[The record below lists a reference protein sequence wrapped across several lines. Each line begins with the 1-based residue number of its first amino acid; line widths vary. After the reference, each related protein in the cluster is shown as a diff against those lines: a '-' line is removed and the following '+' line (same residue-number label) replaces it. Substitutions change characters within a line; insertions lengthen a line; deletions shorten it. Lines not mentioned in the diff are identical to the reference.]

1 MIKKEL
7 DELYQMALGY
17 HIGKGGVEKGIG
29 LAMDCYQDFLNKAT
43 PKYPNYLN
51 AYHGM
56 AKLYKEMATWA
67 AITTWQMRLRIGKTA
82 PSSTTRQLSSSITRG
97 WNSTAVC
104 LPSMSMTSYAR
115 RWRTAARREASL
127 RHKIAHNTTKLV

>member
-17 HIGKGGVEKGIG
+17 HIGKDGVEKGIG

-43 PKYPNYLN
+43 PKHPNYLN

-56 AKLYKEMATWA
+56 AKLYKEMGDMGRDNDMAD
-67 AITTWQMRLRIGKTA
+67 
-82 PSSTTRQLSSSITRG
+82 
-97 WNSTAVC
+97 
-104 LPSMSMTSYAR
+104 
-115 RWRTAARREASL
+115 EA
-127 RHKIAHNTTKLV
+127 KDW